1 MKKAAVGFE
10 SVRRKSLKDLKSKS
24 NNFVLNNV
32 CFVGKC
38 IEKIHYSLVSK
49 VIIEKNVIYPNI

>member
-1 MKKAAVGFE
+1 MKKVVVGFE

-24 NNFVLNNV
+24 NNCFLNNV
-32 CFVGKC
+32 CLVGKC

-49 VIIEKNVIYPNI
+49 VIIEKTVLYSNI